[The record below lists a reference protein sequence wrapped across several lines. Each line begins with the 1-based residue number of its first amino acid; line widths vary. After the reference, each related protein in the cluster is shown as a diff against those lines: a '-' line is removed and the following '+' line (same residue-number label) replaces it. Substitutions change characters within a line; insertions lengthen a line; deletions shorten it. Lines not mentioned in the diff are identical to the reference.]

1 MKRIQVLL
9 GVCLVMVPLTAS
21 AQNNSAANAV
31 GYKAGEGWI
40 NVNVGAAPNNQRWYA
55 YQVVQGR
62 SYCVEGV
69 SEATPTLDY
78 DGETTVFRNN
88 GTTVVG
94 SSDDAFTEPDMGT
107 FNPGRVCY
115 ISDESTVHYARV
127 GNFGLDPTVVRS
139 YRWRVE
145 DTTLFCPWFFSG
157 NGFEAF
163 ILIRNSAATAVKV
176 TVRLR
181 NTAGVIVGTPQTA
194 TVPAN
199 ASFNLQVSAAS
210 PSGFGLATANGSV
223 EIAYGSPI
231 PFNTLPQDGL
241 WSAGAP
247 GTVTANVTSLSFGQG
262 VSFDTPANPRQDWR
276 N

>member
-21 AQNNSAANAV
+21 AQNNTSATAV

-40 NVNVGAAPNNQRWYA
+40 NVNIGAAPNNQRWYA
-55 YQVVQGR
+55 YQVFLGR
-62 SYCVEGV
+62 SYCVEGIA
-69 SEATPTLDY
+69 EETPTLDY
-78 DGETTVFRNN
+78 DGETTVFRSN

-94 SSDDAFTEPDMGT
+94 QSDDAFTEPDMGT

-115 ISDESTVHYARV
+115 ISDENSVHFARV
-127 GNFGLDPTVVRS
+127 GNLGLSATPVRT

-157 NGFEAF
+157 SGFEAF
-163 ILIRNSAATAVKV
+163 ILIRNSAATPVKV

-181 NTAGVIVGTPQTA
+181 NTAGVIVGTPQST
-194 TVPAN
+194 TVAAN
-199 ASFNLQVSAAS
+199 ASFNLQVSA
-210 PSGFGLATANGSV
+210 PPPTGFGLAAASGSV
-223 EIAYGSPI
+223 EIAYGSPNA
-231 PFNTLPQDGL
+231 FNTLPYDTN

-247 GTVTANVTSLSFGQG
+247 GTLTANVTSLSFGQG